1 MADTWPKNAR
11 YALRAARSGA
21 PTRPALDQ
29 QMDSCKST
37 LLEAMDQ
44 VRVHARPHPPHTQHT
59 ARTPTTEANIRPAT
73 ARSRAEAAHTH
84 HEAAWGA
91 PGPRGRPEI
100 FLTS

>member
-44 VRVHARPHPPHTQHT
+44 VRVHARPTPPHTQHT
-59 ARTPTTEANIRPAT
+59 ARTPTTETTPRLAT
-73 ARSRAEAAHTH
+73 ARNRADEV
-84 HEAAWGA
+84 
-91 PGPRGRPEI
+91 RG
-100 FLTS
+100 